1 MTRSVDRWTGE
12 VLMAHS
18 VEVGVCSDGES
29 IGISFISVD
38 GSTFAHAHFESI
50 VAEEL
55 TANLMVAISESMA
68 PPPER
73 NKGGH

>member
-1 MTRSVDRWTGE
+1 MTRSVDRWKEE

-18 VEVGVCSDGES
+18 VEVGVCPDGES

-38 GSTFAHAHFESI
+38 GSTFAHAHFDPV

-55 TANLMVAISESMA
+55 TANLMIAISKA
-68 PPPER
+68 GHPPER